1 MTANPAAN
9 PVILKSSPMGEMHKV
24 EAFGPTYNV
33 SGTALAK
40 HRRLARNGLQAMTRE
55 QVVAYANAV
64 EAAVLAMQQREA
76 MRALPATR
84 RCNCASGTWHS
95 DGADISAAI
104 HEQHRRALAAC
115 AGQVRRART
124 DVEWATMYEA
134 AMQDKARRIAER
146 LLEGGNLWEIA
157 A

>member
-1 MTANPAAN
+1 MTANPA
-9 PVILKSSPMGEMHKV
+9 ILKSSPMGEMHKV
-24 EAFGPTYNV
+24 EPFGPTYNV

-55 QVVAYANAV
+55 QREVYGAAV

-76 MRALPATR
+76 MRAMPAAQ

-104 HEQHRRALAAC
+104 REQHRRALAAY
-115 AGQVRRART
+115 AGQVRRTRS
-124 DVEWATMYEA
+124 DVEWAALYEA
-134 AMQDKARRIAER
+134 AMQEKARRIAEQ
-146 LLEGGNLWEIA
+146 LLAGGSLWEIA

>member
-1 MTANPAAN
+1 MT
-9 PVILKSSPMGEMHKV
+9 EH
-24 EAFGPTYNV
+24 GPTYNV
-33 SGTALAK
+33 ASPALAQ
-40 HRRLARNGLQAMTRE
+40 HRRLAHKGLAALTFEERR
-55 QVVAYANAV
+55 AYGAAV
-64 EAAVLAMQQREA
+64 EAAILAMQRREA
-76 MRALPATR
+76 MRACVPGKR
-84 RCNCASGTWHS
+84 SNCASGTWYS

-104 HEQHRRALAAC
+104 REQQRRALAAC
-115 AGQVRRART
+115 ASQTRKARS